1 MNTTDSQPGK
11 ETRESPLYYLVR
23 EPLIPNDNP
32 PPLLLLLHGLGSNE
46 RDLFSFA
53 NELPGKFLIVSA
65 RAPLVA
71 GRDSYAW
78 YPMDFS
84 TGKPV
89 INTEQAQR
97 SLEMVL
103 QFIGYLDQKHT
114 FDSKQVYI
122 CGFSQGGIMS
132 YSIALTHP
140 EKIRGI
146 AVMSGRLLEE
156 IKPVI
161 APEDELQHLTIFISH
176 GKFDQVLDIKNARE
190 ANAYLKKKGLIPVY
204 NEYPAGHTISNE
216 MFKDLSDWFNAN

>member
-1 MNTTDSQPGK
+1 MDTPDRQTNSENG
-11 ETRESPLYYLVR
+11 ESPLYYLVR
-23 EPLIPNDNP
+23 EPLFPNDN

-53 NELPGKFLIVSA
+53 DDLPGKFLIVSV

-78 YPMDFS
+78 YPIDFS

-89 INTEQAQR
+89 INAGQAQKSR
-97 SLEMVL
+97 EIVL
-103 QFIGYLDQKHT
+103 QFIGYLDQKHI
-114 FDSKQVYI
+114 FDDKQVFI

-132 YSIALTHP
+132 YAIALTHP

-146 AVMSGRLLEE
+146 AVMSGRLPEE

-161 APEDELQHLTIFISH
+161 APEKDLQHLGIFISH
-176 GKFDQVLDIKNARE
+176 GKFDNVLDIQNARE
-190 ANAYLKKKGLIPVY
+190 AQVYLKKKGLNPVY
-204 NEYPAGHTISNE
+204 KEYPVGHTISNE
-216 MFKDLSDWFNAN
+216 MFKDLSDWFNEK